1 MRAGSYLRVCFYFC
15 HSLNITKVLAW
26 FEYGEVG
33 PHLIDYL
40 SGEHKLLRQNLENDA
55 DKDRIFG
62 KNRQNHF
69 PKQQLF
75 K

>member
-1 MRAGSYLRVCFYFC
+1 MGLLFLL
-15 HSLNITKVLAW
+15 SLSITKVLAW

-40 SGEHKLLRQNLENDA
+40 SGEPKLLRQYLENDT
-55 DKDRIFG
+55 DKDRILG